1 MKLKV
6 IASELPAHARELRRE
21 LQQHRAD
28 LEVKRSR
35 IEELRARLWRY
46 LQREFGLDLDGRQ
59 YRIDAAGQLVEI
71 GDEQNQGGEES
82 VAGMVAARYLSSRD
96 DDPSLH

>member
-28 LEVKRSR
+28 LEVKRVK
-35 IEELRARLWRY
+35 IDELRARLWRY
-46 LQREFGLDLDGRQ
+46 LQREFNLDLNGKQ
-59 YRIDAAGQLVEI
+59 YRIDAAGQLVEVEE
-71 GDEQNQGGEES
+71 EQNQGGEES
-82 VAGMVAARYLSSRD
+82 VAGAVAARYLASRD
-96 DDPSLH
+96 DDPGLH